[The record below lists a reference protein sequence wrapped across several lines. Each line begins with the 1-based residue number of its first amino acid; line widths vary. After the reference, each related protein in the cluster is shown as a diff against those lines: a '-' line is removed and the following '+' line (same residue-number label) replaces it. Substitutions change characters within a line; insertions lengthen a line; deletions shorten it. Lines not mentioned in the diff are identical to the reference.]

1 MQCAITL
8 VNAAFLTAVTLA
20 LLTARRYDA
29 CSSDTNRAPFSF
41 CFLVTLVSAAFLTAV
56 TLAL

>member
-20 LLTARRYDA
+20 LLTARRYGT
-29 CSSDTNRAPFSF
+29 CSSDTDHALFSF
-41 CFLVTLVSAAFLTAV
+41 CFLITLVNTAFLTAV